1 METQNKTTDASLID
15 ATTKKALVLSN
26 KANDFAL
33 KSTEKVFN
41 KSLELADIGF
51 SFSNSVIK
59 KGLKMTAKQQD
70 LVFSVLEATKGK
82 LVKKSQKAK
91 QTKKSK

>member
-1 METQNKTTDASLID
+1 MATQNKTTNTSIID
-15 ATTKKALVLSN
+15 STTKKAIVLSN

-33 KSTEKVFN
+33 KTTEKTFI
-41 KSLELADIGF
+41 KSLELAQIGF

-59 KGLKMTAKQQD
+59 KGLQMTAKQQD
-70 LVFSVLEATKGK
+70 LVFNVLEATKGK
-82 LVKKSQKAK
+82 LVKNTKKAK

>member
-1 METQNKTTDASLID
+1 MAMQNKTTNPSIID
-15 ATTKKALVLSN
+15 ATAKKAIVLSN

-41 KSLELADIGF
+41 KSLELAGIGF

-59 KGLKMTAKQQD
+59 KGLQMTAKQQD
-70 LVFSVLEATKGK
+70 LVFNVLEATKGK
-82 LVKKSQKAK
+82 IVKNSK